1 MAISWTEEQKAVIES
16 RNRNLLVSAAA
27 GSGKTAVLVERII
40 RMITE
45 GEAPLKI
52 DQLLVMTFTKA
63 AADEMRERV
72 LKAVDEKLMENP
84 DSDHLQ
90 MQAAMIPYA
99 QITTIDSFCLGLIK
113 DHYNK
118 LDIDPAFRVGDEG
131 ELILLRADVM
141 KEMLEEHYEKADPL
155 FEKFVETY
163 ATGKSDKGIEDYIMQ
178 VYTFSQSNPWPAQW
192 LDRCRKELE
201 TCDMGQIMDTGWM
214 KFLMKD
220 VKMQLSELKF
230 QVEKAMEVC
239 EEENGPEAYL
249 PMLANDLHMLE
260 RLNMAEDYEA
270 FNEQLKKASFDRLAS
285 IRSKDIDAEKKAFV
299 TGIRDRVKKAVGKL
313 LDLYCFES
321 PEEVLSDIRGT
332 RDAVTAL
339 LSLAGEYAERYR
351 DKKREKNLVD
361 FNDLEHYALEILL
374 TKEDGKDL
382 PTEVADELSR
392 QFEEILVDEYQDSN
406 DVQEALISSI
416 SRERFGTPNVFMV
429 GDVKQSIYQF
439 RLARPQLFLEKY
451 DSYSKEEGKYQK
463 IELHQNFRSRDE
475 VLKGINEVF
484 YQIMTRNLGDIQYT
498 KDAALHPGAE
508 FLKADGRI
516 GEKSELLLI
525 HGSAN
530 LLKQLDDDGADY
542 TSREMEAKTIAW
554 KIKEL
559 TDPVNGLLI
568 WDKNQGEKGGYRI
581 AEYGDMVILL
591 RSLSGWA
598 EDFVSVL
605 MNEGI
610 PAYAERKTGYFTA
623 SEVETVLSMLNIIDN
638 PMQDI
643 PLAAVLKSPMGRV
656 TDEEMAHL
664 MAVWKK
670 TAKKGQD
677 RGLYGAWQHYRKEY
691 GDGHDPDYP
700 ELFEKLE
707 VFSRLLTE
715 YREKSA
721 YLSIHE
727 LLYDLYEGTGYYDYI
742 SAMPAGEVRRA
753 NLSMLVEKASAY
765 EKTSYTG
772 LFHFIRYIENLKKYD
787 TDFGEASL
795 AGEENTVRVMSIHKS
810 KGLEFPVV
818 FLAGMG
824 KKFNKQDAYGKILID
839 PDLGIGTDHLDL
851 ERRVKAPT
859 LKKHALRR
867 KMELGAMG
875 EELRVLYVA
884 MTRAKEKLVMTGL
897 DRYLDKK
904 LERFAEILRVK
915 GQIPF
920 TILCSADSYLDWMLM
935 SLSGKYSL
943 SQIKEPEGADTGNL
957 IVKELTVPD
966 LVGGEMERQAEKKLT
981 KAALLS
987 LDTGKIYDRE
997 FEADLRA
1004 AFEYYYPFEADIRL
1018 HTKLTVSELKKQ
1030 GQFVDEEESEFI
1042 PTIPAFLKEEV
1053 PSRDPLTHDTSDN
1066 AGGAEAGRALPGKTD
1081 GKEERPGG
1089 GAFRGTAY
1097 HRALELL
1104 DFGKV
1109 RTREEL
1115 RNALDG
1121 FKKDQRMD
1129 EESLSLLS
1137 EDVLM
1142 SFLTS
1147 PLGKRLAAAQ
1157 WEGRLKK
1164 ERQFVVGIPARE
1176 MEAGD
1181 SDERILIQ
1189 GIMDAYM
1196 EEEEGLVLVDYKTDH
1211 IRPGEEKV
1219 LIERYQTQM
1228 DYYQRALEQMTG
1240 KRVREK
1246 IIYSMALE
1254 KEITLG

>member
-45 GEAPLKI
+45 GDAPFRI

-84 DSDHLQ
+84 DSSHLQ

-141 KEMLEEHYEKADPL
+141 KDMLEEYYEKADPL

-178 VYTFSQSNPWPAQW
+178 VFTFSQSNPWPMEW
-192 LDRCRKELE
+192 LDQCRKELE
-201 TCDMGQIMDTGWM
+201 TSDMDQIMDTGWM

-220 VKMQLSELKF
+220 AGLQLSELKF
-230 QVEKAMEVC
+230 QVKKAMEVC

-249 PMLANDLHMLE
+249 PMLANDLQLLD
-260 RLNMAEDYEA
+260 RLSLAEDYEA
-270 FNEQLKKASFDRLAS
+270 FNELLKKASFDRLAS
-285 IRSKDIDAEKKAFV
+285 IRSKDIDADKKAFV

-321 PEEVLSDIRGT
+321 PDEVLSDISGT
-332 RDAVTAL
+332 RDAVTTL
-339 LSLAGEYAERYR
+339 LHLAGEYARRYQE
-351 DKKREKNLVD
+351 KKREKNLVD

-374 TKEDGKDL
+374 TKEDGRTVT
-382 PTEVADELSR
+382 TEVADELSR

-406 DVQEALISSI
+406 DVQEALIGSI

-475 VLKGINEVF
+475 VLQSINEVF
-484 YQIMTRNLGDIQYT
+484 YQIMTKNLGNIQYT
-498 KDAALHPGAE
+498 KDAALHPGADFPKAEGRVGEKTE
-508 FLKADGRI
+508 FLM
-516 GEKSELLLI
+516 I
-525 HGSAN
+525 HGSGN
-530 LLKQLDDDGADY
+530 LLKQLDEDAVDY
-542 TSREMEAKTIAW
+542 TSREMEAKVIAG

-559 TDPVNGLLI
+559 TDPVNGLQI
-568 WDKNQGEKGGYRI
+568 WDKRLGGKGGYRT
-581 AEYGDMVILL
+581 AGYGDVVILL

-598 EDFVSVL
+598 EDFVNVL

-623 SEVETVLSMLNIIDN
+623 PEVETILSMLNIIDN

-643 PLAAVLKSPMGRV
+643 PLAAVLKSPIGRI

-691 GDGHDPDYP
+691 EEAADPEYP
-700 ELFEKLE
+700 ELSQKLKTFFE
-707 VFSRLLTE
+707 LLSL
-715 YREKSA
+715 YREKSS

-753 NLSMLVEKASAY
+753 NLAMLVEKASAY
-765 EKTSYTG
+765 ERTSYTG

-824 KKFNKQDAYGKILID
+824 KKFNKQDSYGKILID

-851 ERRVKAPT
+851 DRRIKAPT
-859 LKKHALRR
+859 LKKHVLRR
-867 KMELGAMG
+867 KTDLGAMG

-904 LERFAEILRVK
+904 LERFADVIRVE

-920 TILCSADSYLDWMLM
+920 TILGSADSYLDWMLM
-935 SLSGKYSL
+935 SLSGKYSP
-943 SQIKEPEGADTGNL
+943 SQILGEEGADTGNL
-957 IVKELTVPD
+957 ILKELSVSG
-966 LVGGEMERQAEKKLT
+966 LVGGEIERQAEKKLT
-981 KAALLS
+981 KDALLS
-987 LDTGKIYDRE
+987 LDTGKVYDE
-997 FEADLRA
+997 VFAADLKA
-1004 AFEYYYPFEADIRL
+1004 AFEYRYPYEADIKL

-1030 GQFVDEEESEFI
+1030 GQFTDEEESEFL
-1042 PTIPAFLKEEV
+1042 PTIPLFLREE
-1053 PSRDPLTHDTSDN
+1053 
-1066 AGGAEAGRALPGKTD
+1066 
-1081 GKEERPGG
+1081 GKEEGPK

-1104 DFGKV
+1104 NFGKV
-1109 RTREEL
+1109 RTREDL
-1115 RNALDG
+1115 QNALDG
-1121 FKKDQRMD
+1121 FRRDQRMD

-1137 EDVLM
+1137 EDMLM
-1142 SFLTS
+1142 GFLNS
-1147 PLGKRLAAAQ
+1147 SLGKRLAAAQ
-1157 WEGRLKK
+1157 LSGRLKK
-1164 ERQFVVGIPARE
+1164 EQQFVVGIPARD
-1176 MEAGD
+1176 MDAGH

-1196 EEEEGLVLVDYKTDH
+1196 EEEGGLVLVDYKTDH
-1211 IRPGEEKV
+1211 IRPGEEKI
-1219 LIERYQTQM
+1219 LIERYQMQM
-1228 DYYQRALEQMTG
+1228 NYYQRALEQMTG
-1240 KRVREK
+1240 KKVKEK

-1254 KEITLG
+1254 KEIPLA

>member
-1 MAISWTEEQKAVIES
+1 LRVKRRKVNQMAISWTEEQKAVIES

-45 GEAPLKI
+45 GDAPFRI

-84 DSDHLQ
+84 DSSHLQ

-141 KEMLEEHYEKADPL
+141 KDMLEEYYEKSDPL

-178 VYTFSQSNPWPAQW
+178 VFTFSQSNPWPMEW
-192 LDRCRKELE
+192 LDQCRKELE
-201 TCDMGQIMDTGWM
+201 TSDMDQIMDTGWM

-220 VKMQLSELKF
+220 AGLQLSELKF
-230 QVEKAMEVC
+230 QVKKAMEVC

-249 PMLANDLHMLE
+249 PMLANDLQLLD
-260 RLNMAEDYEA
+260 RLSLAEDYEA

-285 IRSKDIDAEKKAFV
+285 IRSKDIDADKKAFV

-321 PEEVLSDIRGT
+321 PDEVLSDIRGT
-332 RDAVTAL
+332 RDAVTTL
-339 LSLAGEYAERYR
+339 LHLAGEYARRYQE
-351 DKKREKNLVD
+351 KKREKNLVD

-374 TKEDGKDL
+374 TKEDGKTMT
-382 PTEVADELSR
+382 TEVADELSR

-406 DVQEALISSI
+406 DVQEALIGSI

-475 VLKGINEVF
+475 VLKSINEVF
-484 YQIMTRNLGDIQYT
+484 YQIMTKNLGNIQYT
-498 KDAALHPGAE
+498 KDAALHPGAD
-508 FLKADGRI
+508 FPKAEGRV
-516 GEKSELLLI
+516 GEKTELLMI
-525 HGSAN
+525 HGSGN
-530 LLKQLDDDGADY
+530 LLKQLDEDAVDY
-542 TSREMEAKTIAW
+542 TSREMEAKVIAG

-568 WDKNQGEKGGYRI
+568 WDKRLGGKGGYRT
-581 AEYGDMVILL
+581 AGYGDVVILL

-598 EDFVSVL
+598 EDFVNVL

-623 SEVETVLSMLNIIDN
+623 PEVETILSMLNIIDN

-643 PLAAVLKSPMGRV
+643 PLAAVLKSPIGRV

-691 GDGHDPDYP
+691 KEAADPEYP
-700 ELFEKLE
+700 ELSKKLKT
-707 VFSRLLTE
+707 FFDLLSL
-715 YREKSA
+715 YREKSS

-753 NLSMLVEKASAY
+753 NLAMLVEKASAY
-765 EKTSYTG
+765 ERTSYTG

-824 KKFNKQDAYGKILID
+824 KKFNKQDSYGKILID

-851 ERRVKAPT
+851 DRRIKAPT
-859 LKKHALRR
+859 LKKHVLRR
-867 KMELGAMG
+867 KTDLGAMG

-904 LERFAEILRVK
+904 LERFADVIRVE

-920 TILCSADSYLDWMLM
+920 TILGSADSYLDWMLM
-935 SLSGKYSL
+935 SLSGKYSP
-943 SQIKEPEGADTGNL
+943 SQILGEEGADTGNL
-957 IVKELTVPD
+957 ILKELSVSG
-966 LVGGEMERQAEKKLT
+966 LVGGEIERQAEKKLT
-981 KAALLS
+981 KDALLS
-987 LDTGKIYDRE
+987 LDTGKVYDEE
-997 FEADLRA
+997 FAKDLKA
-1004 AFEYYYPFEADIRL
+1004 AFEYRYPYEADIKL

-1030 GQFVDEEESEFI
+1030 GQFTDEEESEFL
-1042 PTIPAFLKEEV
+1042 PTIPLFLKEE
-1053 PSRDPLTHDTSDN
+1053 
-1066 AGGAEAGRALPGKTD
+1066 
-1081 GKEERPGG
+1081 GKEEGPKGT
-1089 GAFRGTAY
+1089 FRGTAY
-1097 HRALELL
+1097 HRVLELL

-1109 RTREEL
+1109 RTREDL
-1115 RNALDG
+1115 RYALDG
-1121 FKKDQRMD
+1121 YRRDQRMD

-1137 EDVLM
+1137 EDMLM
-1142 SFLTS
+1142 GFLNS
-1147 PLGKRLAAAQ
+1147 SIGKRLAAAQ
-1157 WEGRLKK
+1157 LSGRLKK
-1164 ERQFVVGIPARE
+1164 EQQFVVGIPARD
-1176 MEAGD
+1176 MDAGD

-1196 EEEEGLVLVDYKTDH
+1196 EEEEGLVLVDYKTDR

-1219 LIERYQTQM
+1219 LIERYQMQM

-1240 KRVREK
+1240 KKVKEK
-1246 IIYSMALE
+1246 IIYSMALK
-1254 KEITLG
+1254 KEIPLA

>member
-1 MAISWTEEQKAVIES
+1 MAICWTEEQKAVIES

-40 RMITE
+40 GMITE
-45 GEAPLKI
+45 GEHPLRI

-72 LKAVDEKLMENP
+72 LKAIDEKLMEEP
-84 DSDHLQ
+84 DSAHLQ

-99 QITTIDSFCLGLIK
+99 QITTIDSFCLGLIR

-131 ELILLRADVM
+131 EIILLKADVM
-141 KEMLEEHYEKADPL
+141 KEMLESFYEKADPL

-178 VYTFSQSNPWPAQW
+178 VYTFSQSNPWPTQW
-192 LDRCRKELE
+192 LDQCRQELE
-201 TCDMGQIMDTGWM
+201 TCDMSHIMDTGWM
-214 KFLMKD
+214 RFLMKD
-220 VKMQLSELKF
+220 VGMQLSELKF

-239 EEENGPEAYL
+239 EEEQGPAPYL
-249 PMLANDLHMLE
+249 PMLANDFQLLD
-260 RLNMAEDYEA
+260 RLSRAEDYET
-270 FNEQLKKASFDRLAS
+270 FNEQLKKVSFDRLAS
-285 IRSKDIDAEKKAFV
+285 VGRKDVDGEKKAFV

-332 RDAVTAL
+332 KDAVTTL
-339 LSLAGEYAERYR
+339 LHLAGEYARRYQE
-351 DKKREKNLVD
+351 KKKEKNLVD

-374 TKEDGKDL
+374 TKGEEGRL
-382 PTEVADELSR
+382 PSEVADELSR

-406 DVQEALISSI
+406 DVQETLINSI

-451 DSYSKEEGKYQK
+451 DSYSKEEGMYQK
-463 IELHQNFRSRDE
+463 IELHQNFRSRGQ
-475 VLKGINEVF
+475 VLKSINEVF
-484 YQIMTRNLGDIQYT
+484 FQIMTKNLGNIQYT
-498 KDAALHPGAE
+498 KEAALHPGAE
-508 FLKADGRI
+508 FLQKDGRV
-516 GEKSELLLI
+516 GEKSELLMI
-525 HGSAN
+525 HGSGN

-542 TSREMEAKTIAW
+542 TAREMEAKTIAW

-559 TDPVNGLLI
+559 TDPVDGLFI
-568 WDKNQGEKGGYRI
+568 WDKKLGKKGGYRI
-581 AEYGDMVILL
+581 AGYGDIVILL

-610 PAYAERKTGYFTA
+610 PSYAERKTGYFTA
-623 SEVETVLSMLNIIDN
+623 PEVETVLSMLNIIDN

-643 PLAAVLKSPMGRV
+643 PLAAVLKSPIGGM
-656 TDEEMAHL
+656 TDEELAHL

-670 TAKKGQD
+670 VSKKGQD
-677 RGLYGAWQHYRKEY
+677 RGLYGACQHYRKEY
-691 GDGHDPDYP
+691 ADGKDPDGQP
-700 ELFEKLE
+700 LFEKLE
-707 VFSRLLTE
+707 TFFQMLSQ
-715 YREKSA
+715 YREKA
-721 YLSIHE
+721 AHLSIHE

-753 NLSMLVEKASAY
+753 NLSMLVQKASAY

-787 TDFGEASL
+787 TDFGEATL
-795 AGEENTVRVMSIHKS
+795 TGEENTVRVMSIHKS

-824 KKFNKQDAYGKILID
+824 KKFNKQDSYGKILID

-851 ERRVKAPT
+851 NRRIKVPT
-859 LKKHALRR
+859 LKKHVLRR

-904 LERFAEILRVK
+904 LDRFADIIKVE

-920 TILCSADSYLDWMLM
+920 TILCSADSYMDWLLM
-935 SLSGKYSL
+935 SLSGRYSP
-943 SQIKEPEGADTGNL
+943 SQLLRPEGADTGNL
-957 IVKELTVPD
+957 IVKELSVSD
-966 LVGGEMERQAEKKLT
+966 LVGGELERQAEKKLS
-981 KAALLS
+981 KESLLS
-987 LDTGKIYDRE
+987 IDTERVYDQE
-997 FEADLRA
+997 FAADLKA
-1004 AFEYYYPFEADIRL
+1004 AFEYRYPYETDTGL
-1018 HTKLTVSELKKQ
+1018 HIKLTVSELKKQ
-1030 GQFVDEEESEFI
+1030 GQFADEEESEFL
-1042 PTIPAFLKEEV
+1042 PTIPSFLRE
-1053 PSRDPLTHDTSDN
+1053 
-1066 AGGAEAGRALPGKTD
+1066 D
-1081 GKEERPGG
+1081 GKEETAGG
-1089 GAFRGTAY
+1089 TFRGTAY

-1115 RNALDG
+1115 RKALESFG
-1121 FKKDQRMD
+1121 QDQRMD
-1129 EESLSLLS
+1129 KESLSLLS
-1137 EDVLM
+1137 EELLM
-1142 SFLTS
+1142 TFLNS
-1147 PLGKRLAAAQ
+1147 SLGKRLAAAQ
-1157 WEGRLKK
+1157 LENRLKK
-1164 ERQFVVGIPARE
+1164 EQQFVVGIPARE
-1176 MEAGD
+1176 MGAGD

-1189 GIMDAYM
+1189 GIIDACM
-1196 EEEEGLVLVDYKTDH
+1196 EEEGDLVLIDYKTDH
-1211 IRPGEEKV
+1211 IRQGEENV
-1219 LIERYQTQM
+1219 LVDRYQMQM

-1240 KRVREK
+1240 KRVKEK
-1246 IIYSMALE
+1246 VIYSMALG
-1254 KEITLG
+1254 KEIILN

>member
-1 MAISWTEEQKAVIES
+1 MAISWTDEQKAVIES

-45 GEAPLKI
+45 GEEPLRV

-84 DSDHLQ
+84 DSSHLQ

-99 QITTIDSFCLGLIK
+99 QITTIDSFCLGLIRE
-113 DHYNK
+113 HYNK

-141 KEMLEEHYEKADPL
+141 KEMLEECYEKGDPL
-155 FEKFVETY
+155 FERFVETY
-163 ATGKSDKGIEDYIMQ
+163 ATGKSDRGIEDYIMQ
-178 VYTFSQSNPWPAQW
+178 VYTFSQSNPWPEEW
-192 LDRCRKELE
+192 LFNCRQELE
-201 TCDMGQIMDTGWM
+201 TCDMGRIMDTAWM
-214 KFLMKD
+214 KFLMRD
-220 VKMQLSELKF
+220 AELQLSELKS
-230 QVEKAMEVC
+230 QMEAAREVC

-249 PMLANDLHMLE
+249 PMLTNDLRMLD
-260 RLNMAEDYEA
+260 RLLRADDYET
-270 FNEQLKKASFDRLAS
+270 FNEQLKEVSFDRLAS
-285 IRSKDIDAEKKAFV
+285 IRNKDIDPDKKAYV

-313 LDLYCFES
+313 LALYCFES
-321 PEEVLSDIRGT
+321 PQEVLSDIRGT
-332 RDAVTAL
+332 REAVTQL
-339 LSLAGEYAERYR
+339 LDLAGEYARRYR
-351 DKKREKNLVD
+351 EKKQEKNLVD
-361 FNDLEHYALEILL
+361 FNDLEHYALDILL
-374 TKEDGKDL
+374 TREDGRPVPSD
-382 PTEVADELSR
+382 VADELSS

-406 DVQEALISSI
+406 DVQEALIGSI
-416 SRERFGTPNVFMV
+416 SRERFGKPNVFMV

-451 DSYSKEEGKYQK
+451 NSYSKEEGKYQK
-463 IELHQNFRSRDE
+463 IELHQNFRSRNQ
-475 VLKGINEVF
+475 VLESINEVF
-484 YQIMTRNLGDIQYT
+484 YQIMTENLGDIRYT
-498 KDAALHPGAE
+498 KETALHPGAE
-508 FLKADGRI
+508 FLPADLRV
-516 GEKSELLLI
+516 GEKSELLMI
-525 HGSAN
+525 HAEGN
-530 LLKQLDDDGADY
+530 LLKQLDEDAADY
-542 TSREMEAKTIAW
+542 TAREMEAKVIAA
-554 KIKEL
+554 KIREF
-559 TDPVNGLLI
+559 TDPINGLFV
-568 WDKNQGEKGGYRI
+568 WDKKLDGKGGYRI
-581 AEYGDMVILL
+581 AGYGDMVILL

-623 SEVETVLSMLNIIDN
+623 TEVETVLSMLNIIDN

-643 PLAAVLKSPMGRV
+643 PLAAVLKSPVGGI

-664 MAVWKK
+664 MALWKK

-677 RGLYGAWQHYRKEY
+677 RGLYGAWQNYLEEYEGKEDPDHPGLFMKLKAFSGMLSEYRK
-691 GDGHDPDYP
+691 
-700 ELFEKLE
+700 
-707 VFSRLLTE
+707 
-715 YREKSA
+715 KSA

-727 LLYDLYEGTGYYDYI
+727 LLYDLYEGTGYYDYV

-839 PDLGIGTDHLDL
+839 PDLGIGTDFLDL
-851 ERRVKAPT
+851 DRRIKAPT
-859 LKKHALRR
+859 LKKHVLRR

-904 LERFAEILRVK
+904 LERFAEIPRVE

-920 TILCSADSYLDWMLM
+920 TLLSAADSYLDWLLM
-935 SLSGKYSL
+935 SLSGKYMDIGIVS
-943 SQIKEPEGADTGNL
+943 EEGQDTGNL
-957 IVKELTVPD
+957 VVKELSVSG
-966 LVGGEMERQAEKKLT
+966 LVGREMERQAEKSLT
-981 KAALLS
+981 KDSLLS
-987 LDTGKIYDRE
+987 LDTEMVYDRA
-997 FEADLRA
+997 FAADLKA
-1004 AFEYYYPFEADIRL
+1004 AFEYRYPYVADIGL
-1018 HTKLTVSELKKQ
+1018 HTKLSVSELKKK
-1030 GQFVDEEESEFI
+1030 GQFTDDEESEFL
-1042 PTIPAFLKEEV
+1042 PTIPAFFTEE
-1053 PSRDPLTHDTSDN
+1053 
-1066 AGGAEAGRALPGKTD
+1066 
-1081 GKEERPGG
+1081 GKEEKVR

-1115 RNALDG
+1115 RAAILSFQRDR
-1121 FKKDQRMD
+1121 RMD
-1129 EESLSLLS
+1129 EESISLLS
-1137 EDVLM
+1137 EDLLIA
-1142 SFLTS
+1142 FLHS
-1147 PLGKRLAAAQ
+1147 SLGQRMAAAQ
-1157 WEGRLKK
+1157 AEGRLKK
-1164 ERQFVVGIPARE
+1164 EQQFVIGIPARE
-1176 MEAGD
+1176 MDVGD
-1181 SDERILIQ
+1181 SDERILVQ
-1189 GIMDAYM
+1189 GIIDAFM
-1196 EEEEGLVLVDYKTDH
+1196 EEEGALVLVDYKTDH
-1211 IRPGEEKV
+1211 IRPGEEQV
-1219 LIERYQTQM
+1219 LVDRYQVQM
-1228 DYYQRALEQMTG
+1228 DYYKRALEQMTG
-1240 KRVREK
+1240 KKVKEK
-1246 IIYSMALE
+1246 IIYSLALE
-1254 KEITLG
+1254 KEVSLN